1 MRPNAVY
8 SKSGKGVQEA
18 SGKTS
23 LLKREH
29 RAVLTAIDGRATL
42 ADVAQ
47 KSGNEYDAEFQRLIG
62 QLDKDGFIREVSPGS
77 GAAPAAG
84 PTKPAGKPDTAIDLD
99 FSQIASSQKAN
110 TAALP
115 TRRPPP
121 PKAPAVDMAA
131 KAAAERRAKE
141 QESALLRARQEAE
154 EKAQAERERHRAEA
168 EAKVRAETE
177 AKLRVEAE
185 KKLREEAAHKVRA
198 EATAKAQADAAH
210 VKTVRIASEQKAH
223 LEAER
228 RIKEAAE
235 QARREAEEK
244 ARHEQEELRKRLE
257 EERRA
262 REEAERKARE
272 QAERIRKEAEEQARE
287 QAERIRKE
295 AEEQAREQAERI
307 RKEAEEQ
314 ARREAESLRQQI
326 EEERKAREETQH
338 RAREEIARARMEA
351 DERARRAEE
360 RKHKQSEPPAEAPPP
375 PPRPQPAPG
384 GDKFADSLFA
394 DLDSFNKRE
403 EQSRKEDEET
413 ERAKNEERLRRA
425 RELEELRA
433 REEEEQRKAEEK
445 QLAREEEE
453 RRSKEEEE
461 RLARENEER
470 DRKFREEEGQRA
482 RESEERLR
490 KAKEDEMRA
499 AKTRAGAPSADTS
512 LQDRRA
518 KAMKRGPGVAAAY
531 KRQER
536 NWGKPVTITLLVI
549 LGAALGA
556 LHVIPISTAD
566 YEKAAREAL
575 GQPVTIASGRVSLLR
590 GVHYVFKDVRIGERV
605 RIAEAR
611 AFPELEALFDEK
623 KIFKRI
629 ELEGATLPQ
638 DVLGEALFAKAN
650 GENFRV
656 GRVVAKQLKLE
667 GPLPLLPL
675 DVDVALD
682 PAGALRVVSLAGPEN
697 LVANLS
703 YRGSELEFEMSATSF
718 ALPIAPELSL
728 GQFGM
733 KGTITRRGMNIS
745 AWDGAVLNGNVSGTA
760 QVRWGGTWNVE
771 GVVTARGINAAV
783 FAPALL
789 SEGRGGGT
797 GRFWMTGSEPAK
809 LASGGRLEGN
819 FTVNKGV
826 LGSFDLSSAI
836 QTGGRQVTGR
846 TRFTEMSG
854 QATYNAGAVALRNV
868 SIGAGALNAGASA
881 DIAQSGALSGRIVID
896 IRTSTQ
902 ALRSILMLGGTV
914 KEPQVTN

>member
-29 RAVLTAIDGRATL
+29 RAVLAAIDGRATL

-84 PTKPAGKPDTAIDLD
+84 PTKPAGKPDAAIDLD
-99 FSQIASSQKAN
+99 FSQLASSQKAN
-110 TAALP
+110 TAPQP
-115 TRRPPP
+115 TRPPPP

-154 EKAQAERERHRAEA
+154 EKAQVERERQRAEA

-185 KKLREEAAHKVRA
+185 KKLREEAAHKTRA
-198 EATAKAQADAAH
+198 EATANAQADAEAR
-210 VKTVRIASEQKAH
+210 VKAARIAAEQKARQ
-223 LEAER
+223 EAER
-228 RIKEAAE
+228 RVKEEAE
-235 QARREAEEK
+235 HARREAEEK

-272 QAERIRKEAEEQARE
+272 EAERIRKEAEEH
-287 QAERIRKE
+287 
-295 AEEQAREQAERI
+295 
-307 RKEAEEQ
+307 
-314 ARREAESLRQQI
+314 ARREAETLRQEAEERARREAEALRQQI
-326 EEERKAREETQH
+326 EEERKAREETQN
-338 RAREEIARARMEA
+338 RAREEIARARQEP

-360 RKHKQSEPPAEAPPP
+360 RKHKQSEPPAAAPPP

-394 DLDSFNKRE
+394 DLDSFTKRE

-433 REEEEQRKAEEK
+433 GEEEEQRKAEEK
-445 QLAREEEE
+445 QLAREEEQ
-453 RRSKEEEE
+453 RRGKEEEE

-470 DRKFREEEGQRA
+470 DRRFREEEDKRA

-490 KAKEDEMRA
+490 KAKEEEMLA
-499 AKTRAGAPSADTS
+499 VKTRAGAASGDTS
-512 LQDRRA
+512 LQERRA

-531 KRQER
+531 RRKER
-536 NWGKPVTITLLVI
+536 NWGRPVAITLLLI

-556 LHVIPISTAD
+556 LHVMPIPTAD

-575 GQPVTIASGRVSLLR
+575 GQPVTLASGRISLLR

-611 AFPELEALFDEK
+611 AFPELDALFDEK

-638 DVLGEALFAKAN
+638 DALGEALFAKAN
-650 GENFRV
+650 GQNFRV

-682 PAGALRVVSLAGPEN
+682 AAGALRVASLAGPEN

-703 YRGSELEFEMSATSF
+703 YTGAELEFEMSANSF

-728 GQFGM
+728 DQFGM
-733 KGTITRRGMNIS
+733 KGTVTRRGMNIS
-745 AWDGAVLNGNVSGTA
+745 AWDGAALNGHVSGTA

-771 GVVTARGINAAV
+771 GVVTARGINVAA

-809 LASGGRLEGN
+809 LASGGRLEG
-819 FTVNKGV
+819 T
-826 LGSFDLSSAI
+826 
-836 QTGGRQVTGR
+836 
-846 TRFTEMSG
+846 
-854 QATYNAGAVALRNV
+854 
-868 SIGAGALNAGASA
+868 
-881 DIAQSGALSGRIVID
+881 
-896 IRTSTQ
+896 
-902 ALRSILMLGGTV
+902 
-914 KEPQVTN
+914 

>member
-1 MRPNAVY
+1 MRPNAIY

-29 RAVLTAIDGRATL
+29 RAVLAAIDGRATL

-47 KSGNEYDAEFQRLIG
+47 KSGNAYDADFQRLII
-62 QLDKDGFIREVSPGS
+62 QLDKDGFIREVSS
-77 GAAPAAG
+77 GAGAGPAAG
-84 PTKPAGKPDTAIDLD
+84 AAKPAGKLDTAIDLD
-99 FSQIASSQKAN
+99 FSSLASSQKAN
-110 TAALP
+110 TAPQP
-115 TRRPPP
+115 TAPPP
-121 PKAPAVDMAA
+121 PAPKAPAVDMAA

-141 QESALLRARQEAE
+141 QESALHRARKEAE
-154 EKAQAERERHRAEA
+154 EKAQAERERQRAEA

-185 KKLREEAAHKVRA
+185 KKLREEAAHRVRA
-198 EATAKAQADAAH
+198 DAVAKAQADAEAR
-210 VKTVRIASEQKAH
+210 VKAVRESAARIAAEQKAKAETE
-223 LEAER
+223 LKAKLDAERKAREEAER
-228 RIKEAAE
+228 S
-235 QARREAEEK
+235 RREAEEK
-244 ARHEQEELRKRLE
+244 ARREQEELRRRLE

-262 REEAERKARE
+262 REEVERKARE
-272 QAERIRKEAEEQARE
+272 EAERIRQ
-287 QAERIRKE
+287 
-295 AEEQAREQAERI
+295 
-307 RKEAEEQ
+307 EAEEQ
-314 ARREAESLRQQI
+314 ARRETEALRQQI
-326 EEERKAREETQH
+326 EEERKAREAAE
-338 RAREEIARARMEA
+338 RSAREEMSRARQERE
-351 DERARRAEE
+351 ERARRAEE
-360 RKHKQSEPPAEAPPP
+360 RKQKQSEAPGEAPPPPP

-403 EQSRKEDEET
+403 EENRKKDEEA
-413 ERAKNEERLRRA
+413 ERAKKEERVRKA
-425 RELEELRA
+425 REMEELRA

-453 RRSKEEEE
+453 RRTREEQE

-470 DRKFREEEGQRA
+470 ERKFREEEDKRA
-482 RESEERLR
+482 QESEERAR
-490 KAKEDEMRA
+490 KAKEEDILA
-499 AKTRAGAPSADTS
+499 AKTRGAMASGGDSS

-518 KAMKRGPGVAAAY
+518 KAMKRGPGIAAAHR
-531 KRQER
+531 RQER
-536 NWGKPVTITLLVI
+536 NWGKPVTIGLLVI

-575 GQPVTIASGRVSLLR
+575 GQPVRVGSARISLWR
-590 GVHYVFKDVRIGERV
+590 GVHYEFKDVRIGERV

-611 AFPELEALFDEK
+611 AFPALDALFDEK

-650 GENFRV
+650 GENFTL
-656 GRVVAKQLKLE
+656 GRVVATQLKLE
-667 GPLPLLPL
+667 GPLPLPPL

-682 PAGALRVVSLAGPEN
+682 ATGVPRVASLAGPEN
-697 LVANLS
+697 LVVNLS
-703 YRGSELEFEMSATSF
+703 SKGAELEFEMSASSF
-718 ALPIAPELSL
+718 TLPIAPELSL
-728 GQFGM
+728 DQFGM

-745 AWDGAVLNGNVSGTA
+745 AWDGAALNGTVSGTA

-789 SEGRGGGT
+789 AEGRGGGT

-819 FTVNKGV
+819 FTINKGV

-846 TRFTEMSG
+846 TRFTEMNG

-868 SIGAGALNAGASA
+868 NIGAGALNAGASA

-896 IRTSTQ
+896 VRTSAQ
-902 ALRSILMLGGTV
+902 ALRGILILGGTV

>member
-1 MRPNAVY
+1 MRPNAIY

-29 RAVLTAIDGRATL
+29 RAVLAAIDGRATI

-47 KSGNEYDAEFQRLIG
+47 KSGNEYDAEFQRLII
-62 QLDKDGFIREVSPGS
+62 QLDKDGFIREVSS
-77 GAAPAAG
+77 GAGAGPAAG
-84 PTKPAGKPDTAIDLD
+84 AAKPAGKLDTAIDLD
-99 FSQIASSQKAN
+99 FSSLASSQKAN
-110 TAALP
+110 TAPQP
-115 TRRPPP
+115 TRPPP
-121 PKAPAVDMAA
+121 PPAPKAPAVDMAA

-141 QESALLRARQEAE
+141 QESALHRARKEAE
-154 EKAQAERERHRAEA
+154 EKALGERERQRAEA

-185 KKLREEAAHKVRA
+185 KKLREEAAHRVRA
-198 EATAKAQADAAH
+198 DAVAKAQADAEARA
-210 VKTVRIASEQKAH
+210 KEARE
-223 LEAER
+223 EAER
-228 RIKEAAE
+228 RIKEEAE
-235 QARREAEEK
+235 HARREAEEK
-244 ARHEQEELRKRLE
+244 ARREQEELRKRLE

-262 REEAERKARE
+262 REEIERKARE
-272 QAERIRKEAEEQARE
+272 EAERIRQEAEER
-287 QAERIRKE
+287 
-295 AEEQAREQAERI
+295 
-307 RKEAEEQ
+307 
-314 ARREAESLRQQI
+314 ARREMEVLRQQI
-326 EEERKAREETQH
+326 EEDRKAREEAERRSREEMS
-338 RAREEIARARMEA
+338 RARLEA

-360 RKHKQSEPPAEAPPP
+360 RKHKPSEPPAEAPPA

-384 GDKFADSLFA
+384 SDKFADSLFA
-394 DLDSFNKRE
+394 DLESFNKRE
-403 EQSRKEDEET
+403 EESRQKDEET
-413 ERAKNEERLRRA
+413 ERAKKEERLRKA
-425 RELEELRA
+425 REMEERRA

-445 QLAREEEE
+445 QLAREEEQ
-453 RRSKEEEE
+453 RRAREEEE

-470 DRKFREEEGQRA
+470 ERKFREEEDKRA
-482 RESEERLR
+482 RESEERSR
-490 KAKEDEMRA
+490 KAKEEEVLA
-499 AKTRAGAPSADTS
+499 AKTRGSMASGGDSS

-531 KRQER
+531 RRQER
-536 NWGKPVTITLLVI
+536 NWGKPVAITLLLI

-575 GQPVTIASGRVSLLR
+575 GQPVRVGSGRISLWR
-590 GVHYVFKDVRIGERV
+590 GVHYEFKDVRIGERV

-611 AFPELEALFDEK
+611 AFPALDALFDEK
-623 KIFKRI
+623 KVFKRV
-629 ELEGATLPQ
+629 ELEGAAVPQ
-638 DVLGEALFAKAN
+638 DMLGEALFARVN
-650 GENFRV
+650 GENFTL

-667 GPLPLLPL
+667 GPLPLPPL
-675 DVDVALD
+675 DVDVVLD
-682 PAGALRVVSLAGPEN
+682 ATGVPRVASLAGPEN

-703 YRGSELEFEMSATSF
+703 SKGAELEFEMSATRF
-718 ALPIAPELSL
+718 ALPIAPALSL
-728 GQFGM
+728 DQFGM
-733 KGTITRRGMNIS
+733 KGTLTRRGMNIS
-745 AWDGAVLNGNVSGTA
+745 SWDGAALNGSVSGTA

-789 SEGRGGGT
+789 LEGRGEGT

-826 LGSFDLSSAI
+826 LGSFDLSRAI

-846 TRFTEMSG
+846 TQFTEMNG
-854 QATYNAGAVALRNV
+854 QAIYNAGAVALRNIN
-868 SIGAGALNAGASA
+868 IGAGALNAGASV

-896 IRTSTQ
+896 VRTSTQ
-902 ALRSILMLGGTV
+902 ALRAILILGGTV
-914 KEPQVTN
+914 KEPQVKN